1 MPRAIE
7 VLVADDSAF
16 MRRAITK
23 MLQSQDDIRV
33 VATARNGED
42 AVTKT
47 LALRPDVVTMDV
59 AMPGID
65 GLEAVRRIVAQAH
78 VPIIMISAHTREGAE
93 ITFRALELGAIDFIA
108 KPDAAYSNIESV
120 ARDLVEKVRGC
131 AGGVAHVIP
140 SVASIASDVEGPP
153 ASKRRAEGTYQ
164 CVAVG
169 ASTGGPVALTHLVPA
184 LPADFA
190 APVLIVQHMPLGFTG
205 ALAQR
210 LDALSKVRVREGED
224 GMLLEPGSATILP
237 AGKQLALRRA
247 GGRVTLHLLDDEG
260 DSLHVPSVDVLA
272 SEVAEAYGA
281 ASVGVI
287 LTGMGH
293 DGVVGLQRIKSCGGY
308 VVGQDEMTSVVYG
321 MPRAAALA
329 GLVDRV
335 APLLEIPGILCGL
348 LHTAAVD

>member
-16 MRRAITK
+16 MRRAIAK
-23 MLQSQDDIRV
+23 MLESQEDIRV

-47 LALRPDVVTMDV
+47 LALHPDVVTMDV
-59 AMPGID
+59 AMPGVD

-78 VPIIMISAHTREGAE
+78 VPIIMVSAHTREGAE
-93 ITFRALELGAIDFIA
+93 VTFRALELGAVDFIA

-120 ARDLVEKVRGC
+120 ARDLIEKVRGL
-131 AGGVAHVIP
+131 ARVVP
-140 SVASIASDVEGPP
+140 SVASETSGPERP
-153 ASKRRAEGTYQ
+153 PNPVRRREAPGAYA

-210 LDALSKVRVREGED
+210 LDALSKMRVREAYD
-224 GMLLEPGSATILP
+224 GMPLRPGSATILP
-237 AGKQLALRRA
+237 AGKQVSLRRSGA
-247 GGRVTLHLLDDEG
+247 RVTLHLREDDG

-293 DGVVGLQRIKSCGGY
+293 DGVSGLRRIKESGGY
-308 VVGQDEMTSVVYG
+308 VVGQDEATSIVYG

-335 APLLEIPGILCGL
+335 APLPEIPGILCGL

>member
-23 MLQSQDDIRV
+23 MLESQEDIRV

-42 AVTKT
+42 AVSKT
-47 LALRPDVVTMDV
+47 LALHPDVVTMDV
-59 AMPGID
+59 AMPEVD
-65 GLEAVRRIVAQAH
+65 GLEAVRRIVAQAR
-78 VPIIMISAHTREGAE
+78 VPIIMVSAHTCEGAE
-93 ITFRALELGAIDFIA
+93 ITFRALELGAVDFIA
-108 KPDAAYSNIESV
+108 KPDAAYTNIESV
-120 ARDLVEKVRGC
+120 ARDLIEKVRGL
-131 AGGVAHVIP
+131 ARHVIP
-140 SVASIASDVEGPP
+140 SVEREGSGVERAPRP
-153 ASKRRAEGTYQ
+153 KRRPKVLAAAQ
-164 CVAVG
+164 CIAIG

-210 LDALSKVRVREGED
+210 LDGLAKIRVREGHD

-247 GGRVTLHLLDDEG
+247 GERVTLHLREDGG

-272 SEVAEAYGA
+272 SEVAQAYGA

-293 DGVVGLQRIKSCGGY
+293 DGVIGLRSVKACGGY
-308 VVGQDEMTSVVYG
+308 VVGQDEATSVVYG

-348 LHTAAVD
+348 LR